1 MEKIVA
7 LCKRRGFIFQSSEIY
22 GGLASTYDYGHYGVL
37 LKNNVKA
44 EWWRANIQERDD
56 MVALDAAILMHPRTW
71 EASGHVEGFTD
82 PLVQCL
88 GKCKKRWRADHIAE
102 DHAAAGGALRC
113 PECGGELGAA
123 RQFNLMF
130 ETFMGPVREDAAQIF
145 LRPET
150 AQGIFVNFKNVLQ
163 FSRRR
168 PPFGIAQIGKAFR
181 NEITPGNFIFRTRE
195 FEQMEIE
202 FFVPPAEAQQWH
214 QHWMDARMSWYTG
227 LGIRSDHLQLREHGA
242 DELSH
247 YSAGTSDIEYLF
259 PMGWSELEGIANRTD
274 FDLRR
279 HAEFS
284 GEDLS
289 YFDQGTQ
296 ERYVPYVIE
305 PSAGADRGTLAFMVD
320 AYDEEEVAGR
330 KRTLLRLHPRLAP
343 VKVAVL
349 PLVSREGMPEKA
361 RAIYEELR
369 KVMPAEFDEGGSI
382 GKRYRRQDEIG
393 TPWGITI
400 DGQTMEDD
408 TVTLRDRDTLEQTRV
423 PAAAL
428 GDDLLK
434 RLHSEW
440 RTPKLDA

>member
-1 MEKIVA
+1 
-7 LCKRRGFIFQSSEIY
+7 
-22 GGLASTYDYGHYGVL
+22 
-37 LKNNVKA
+37 
-44 EWWRANIQERDD
+44 

-71 EASGHVEGFTD
+71 EASGHLESFTD

-88 GKCKKRWRADHIAE
+88 GKCKKRWRADHIE
-102 DHAAAGGALRC
+102 PGRNGELRC
-113 PECGGELGAA
+113 PECGGELGDA

-130 ETFMGPVREDAAQIF
+130 ETFMGPVREDAARIF

-163 FSRRR
+163 FSRRK

-202 FFVPPAEAQQWH
+202 FFVPPAEAEQWH
-214 QHWMDARMSWYTG
+214 QHWMDARMRWYTD
-227 LGIRSDHLQLREHGA
+227 LGIRPDHLQLRKHGE

-279 HAEFS
+279 HSEFS

-289 YFDQGTQ
+289 YYDQATQ

-349 PLVSREGMPEKA
+349 PLVSRDGHAGEGAQDLRGAAARDPGGVRRGRLDRQALPPPGRDRHAVGHHDRRPDDGGRHRHAARPRLA
-361 RAIYEELR
+361 RAGAR
-369 KVMPAEFDEGGSI
+369 AG
-382 GKRYRRQDEIG
+382 RRRSATTCCTGCTSD
-393 TPWGITI
+393 
-400 DGQTMEDD
+400 
-408 TVTLRDRDTLEQTRV
+408 
-423 PAAAL
+423 
-428 GDDLLK
+428 
-434 RLHSEW
+434 W
-440 RTPKLDA
+440 RTPKLDE